1 MADLTALFEE
11 YEKLLLASPVVTQF
25 NIAKR
30 RIVEREGFIRG
41 RAELT
46 GGGLLEFSEFW
57 SGEEG
62 EEITLREYTYHW
74 QDAEGQLVQRWDNA
88 PHHPDLPHAP
98 NHVHFADGTTQGNP
112 QPPTLQSVLNE
123 IEPQTSTSGSQHE

>member
-11 YEKLLLASPVVTQF
+11 YEKLLLASPVVARF
-25 NIAKR
+25 NIVKR

-57 SGEEG
+57 SGEAG

-88 PHHPDLPHAP
+88 RHHPDLPHAP
-98 NHVHFADGTTQGNP
+98 HHVHSADGTTEGNP
-112 QPPTLQSVLNE
+112 QPPTFQSVLNE
-123 IEPQTSTSGSQHE
+123 IEAQASALESPEE